1 MAGLSSQV
9 LRITAAPRAASDSQA
24 RLRSADMP
32 PLRLALAVARVFLL
46 YCFSS
51 AFVNSS
57 HSSDG
62 CPPSTTIGFHPAVCS
77 PDGNLA
83 LPLAFSSLEDAVLR
97 SVSWYRDSP
106 LSEHGYPPVVRLL
119 CNPVA
124 FVLTD

>member
-1 MAGLSSQV
+1 M
-9 LRITAAPRAASDSQA
+9 PR
-24 RLRSADMP
+24 
-32 PLRLALAVARVFLL
+32 LRLALAVASVFLL

>member
-1 MAGLSSQV
+1 MH
-9 LRITAAPRAASDSQA
+9 R
-24 RLRSADMP
+24 
-32 PLRLALAVARVFLL
+32 LRLALAVARVFLL

-62 CPPSTTIGFHPAVCS
+62 CPPSTTIGFHSAVCS

-106 LSEHGYPPVVRLL
+106 LSEHGYPPVWCACCATPSHLFSRINYFAGAGALDVRGR
-119 CNPVA
+119 A
-124 FVLTD
+124 I

>member
-1 MAGLSSQV
+1 M
-9 LRITAAPRAASDSQA
+9 PH
-24 RLRSADMP
+24 LRSVP
-32 PLRLALAVARVFLL
+32 AVAGVFFLC
-46 YCFSS
+46 CFSS

-57 HSSDG
+57 TLSDG
-62 CPPSTTIGFHPAVCS
+62 CPQSTTIGFHSAVCS

-83 LPLAFSSLEDAVLR
+83 LPLAFSSLEDALFR
-97 SVSWYRDSP
+97 AVSWYQDSP

>member
-1 MAGLSSQV
+1 
-9 LRITAAPRAASDSQA
+9 
-24 RLRSADMP
+24 MP
-32 PLRLALAVARVFLL
+32 HLQLIFAVARAFLL

-51 AFVNSS
+51 VFVNSRS
-57 HSSDG
+57 LSVS
-62 CPPSTTIGFHPAVCS
+62 CAQATTIGFHSAVCS

-83 LPLAFSSLEDAVLR
+83 LPLAFSSLEDALFR
-97 SVSWYRDSP
+97 AVSWYQGSP